1 MSAHPHRRYNSLS
14 GEWIVVSSQRTQRP
28 WHGNSE
34 QASSTLKGEAIPV
47 YDPQCYLCPRNLRSP
62 RGGKGAGKV
71 EGKGKES
78 GESKGERNPDYK
90 DVYVFDNDFP
100 ALLSSDS
107 PALLD
112 DVGTITDITADNIAI
127 PNIKIS
133 NIDPPRGS
141 KNKNN
146 DFFIRSKVK
155 GVCRVICYSPKHNV
169 HLANM
174 TTTEIG
180 KIISQWAAQSEELG
194 KIYSYVQIFENKGAM
209 VGCSNPHPHGQ
220 IWATDY
226 IPNIVAAEHLQQDNY
241 YKSHG
246 RALLSDYLEAEEKQD
261 ERIVL
266 RNEHWTVL
274 IPYWAYW
281 PYETLLL
288 PRRSFLQ
295 LTDIDD
301 EASVALAEIF
311 KELTNKY
318 DRLFNRIFPYM
329 MGWHGGCN
337 KQSVSEGR
345 LLHCHFYPP
354 LLDNIKRKYM
364 AGFEVFA
371 EAQRDISPEQAAQHL
386 REV

>member
-28 WHGNSE
+28 WQGNSE
-34 QASSTLKGEAIPV
+34 QASSTLKDEAIPV

-62 RGGKGAGKV
+62 GVGKGEIQGQ
-71 EGKGKES
+71 GKGEIQ
-78 GESKGERNPDYK
+78 GQINGERNPDYK

-107 PALLD
+107 PELLD
-112 DVGTITDITADNIAI
+112 DVGTITDITTPNITIPNIAI
-127 PNIKIS
+127 P
-133 NIDPPRGS
+133 PAS
-141 KNKNN
+141 KGKND

-155 GVCRVICYSPKHNV
+155 GACRVICYSPKHNV

-174 TTTEIG
+174 TTAEIG
-180 KIISQWAAQSEELG
+180 KIISQWATQSKELG

-246 RALLSDYLEAEEKQD
+246 RALLSDYLEAEEKQG
-261 ERIVL
+261 ERIIL
-266 RNEHWTVL
+266 RNEYWTVL

-288 PRRSFLQ
+288 PRRPFLQ

-301 EASVALAEIF
+301 AASVALAEIF
-311 KELTNKY
+311 KELTSKY
-318 DRLFNRIFPYM
+318 DRLFNRVFPYM

-337 KQSVSEGR
+337 KQSVNEGR

-371 EAQRDISPEQAAQHL
+371 EAQRDISPEQAAQYL